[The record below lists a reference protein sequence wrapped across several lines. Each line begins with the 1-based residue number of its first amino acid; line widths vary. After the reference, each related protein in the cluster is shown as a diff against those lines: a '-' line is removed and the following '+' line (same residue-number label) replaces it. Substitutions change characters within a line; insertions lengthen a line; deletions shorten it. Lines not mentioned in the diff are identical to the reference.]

1 MSKKNQTTKI
11 TITIPKEAYFVSGI
25 RDFTLNL
32 IKNTTS
38 FGEKWAFR
46 FQSVV
51 DELSNNAIE
60 HGSAEGSEIRIS
72 YIYKKDDYA
81 EFLIEDTG
89 TGPNKI
95 NSQKLKE
102 LFDSRR
108 EPGYTFTGIRGR
120 GLVKIVGEWTDEIEF
135 MDGKQGGII
144 VRVKKFLKNS
154 RESEN
159 KISSNNNNLITN
171 KND

>member
-1 MSKKNQTTKI
+1 MKDKNKPTKI
-11 TITIPKEAYFVSGI
+11 TITIPKEAYFISGI

-38 FGEKWAFR
+38 FDEKWAFR

-72 YIYKKDDYA
+72 YIYKKNDYA
-81 EFLIEDTG
+81 EFYIEDTG
-89 TGPNKI
+89 TGPNSI
-95 NSQKLKE
+95 NATQLKE
-102 LFDSRR
+102 LFESRR
-108 EPGYTFTGIRGR
+108 EPGYAFTGIRGR

-135 MDGKQGGII
+135 LDGKQGGII

-154 RESEN
+154 RESEK
-159 KISSNNNNLITN
+159 KISNKKNNLITN
-171 KND
+171 